1 METTNLNNNSNLPKK
16 SNTWMYLTAIIAV
29 LVGLNLY
36 LYYSKNKDNSE
47 KELLI
52 EENVVQDSTIRVLQT
67 EYNASL
73 VRLDELVGKNA
84 KLDSL
89 LTEKDGEI
97 SKIKK
102 RISEITSKS
111 KISEQEYKEAKSL
124 IESLKIKLSNYEA
137 QIDQLKKENAYLKGT
152 NDSLLTNNA
161 VLQDKIEL
169 GKVLHASNMR
179 LTPID
184 LRKGGR
190 KEKETAKAKRVDVLR
205 IAFDIDRN
213 LVDEDG
219 DKILYICV
227 INPEGELLTNPALG
241 SGSFTNAD
249 GKLSYYS
256 LSKKVY
262 IEKGKSLNDI
272 TLDWNQ
278 GADYIKGDYKVI
290 VYHKGYEIGQEQVS
304 LR

>member
-1 METTNLNNNSNLPKK
+1 METNNLNNNSNLPKK
-16 SNTWMYLTAIIAV
+16 SNTWIYLTAIIAV
-29 LVGLNLY
+29 LIGLNLY
-36 LYYSKNKDNSE
+36 LYYSKNKDNNE
-47 KELLI
+47 KDLLV
-52 EENVVQDSTIRVLQT
+52 EENIVQDSTIRVLQT

-89 LTEKDGEI
+89 LTAKDGEVA
-97 SKIKK
+97 KIKK
-102 RISEITSKS
+102 RINEITSKTNVTA
-111 KISEQEYKEAKSL
+111 QEYKEAKSL
-124 IESLKIKLSNYEA
+124 IESLKIKISNYEE
-137 QIDQLKKENAYLKGT
+137 QILQLKKENAYLKGT
-152 NDSLLTNNA
+152 NDSLMADNVSLSEK
-161 VLQDKIEL
+161 VEL

-179 LTPID
+179 LTAID
-184 LRKGGR
+184 LRKGGK
-190 KEKETAKAKRVDVLR
+190 KEKETSRARRVDVLR

-219 DKILYICV
+219 DRILYVCV
-227 INPEGELLTNPALG
+227 VNPEGNLLTNPALG

-249 GKLSYYS
+249 GKLNYYS
-256 LSKKVY
+256 LSKKVF

-272 TLDWNQ
+272 TIDWNQ